1 MLTNCSARQNTTQ
14 PTRTDTQ
21 LANSPSLPLTPSPSH
36 EWDGKRRRDGTGTIK
51 PGRKAEKWCKGRC
64 NNRYVRCIPI
74 IPESTCRAQSSSA
87 LVPFETPQTTRHRN
101 TRYPFC
107 ENGYQIRAQ
116 GGALQ
121 IMLASLLRV
130 SGRYVARSV
139 SVSAAR
145 RRAVEIQS
153 EEDFQ
158 RNVIQSDIPVIVD
171 FHAT

>member
-1 MLTNCSARQNTTQ
+1 M
-14 PTRTDTQ
+14 
-21 LANSPSLPLTPSPSH
+21 
-36 EWDGKRRRDGTGTIK
+36 
-51 PGRKAEKWCKGRC
+51 
-64 NNRYVRCIPI
+64 
-74 IPESTCRAQSSSA
+74 
-87 LVPFETPQTTRHRN
+87 
-101 TRYPFC
+101 
-107 ENGYQIRAQ
+107 
-116 GGALQ
+116 
-121 IMLASLLRV
+121 